1 MQILLEIDGRL
12 IQVLSKTIE
21 INGKQVITQGDI
33 KIVNLIDDE
42 DHSKQI
48 EFLGE
53 HNPDS

>member
-1 MQILLEIDGRL
+1 MHILLEIDGRL

-33 KIVNLIDDE
+33 KILNSINVDDNY
-42 DHSKQI
+42 KQI
-48 EFLGE
+48 EYSCE